1 MGFSIK
7 IKKEIV
13 VILYYVIFVTAILT
27 IDRLIPAGRHG
38 PGFSLLI
45 IMLFVPLS
53 IGYFIVQLAKAG
65 DDYRKCLFIHL
76 AVWIVLFIFVQTK
89 LV

>member
-1 MGFSIK
+1 MAFVK

-13 VILYYVIFVTAILT
+13 VILYYAIFITAILT
-27 IDRLIPAGRHG
+27 VDQFISGGVHG

-53 IGYFIVQLAKAG
+53 IGYFIMQLATLG
-65 DDYRKCLFIHL
+65 NDNHKCIYIHL
-76 AVWIVLFIFVQTK
+76 AIWVALFFLINVF
-89 LV
+89 

>member
-1 MGFSIK
+1 MAAVK

-13 VILYYVIFVTAILT
+13 VILYYAVFITAILT
-27 IDRLIPAGRHG
+27 VDRFIPGGRHG

-53 IGYFIVQLAKAG
+53 IGYFIMQLATLG
-65 DDYRKCLFIHL
+65 RDNHKCIYIHL
-76 AVWIVLFIFVQTK
+76 AVWVALFLWIYVF
-89 LV
+89 